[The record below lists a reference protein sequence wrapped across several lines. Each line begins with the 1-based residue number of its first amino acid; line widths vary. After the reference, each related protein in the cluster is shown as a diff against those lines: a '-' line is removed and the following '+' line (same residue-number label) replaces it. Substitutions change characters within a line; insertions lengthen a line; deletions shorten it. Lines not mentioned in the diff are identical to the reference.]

1 MTENIMIEI
10 GKSAPGFNL
19 PDQNGVNQ
27 KLGDL
32 SGKWLLLFF
41 YPKDDTP
48 GWTIEAKAFG
58 ESLKKFEETGSAVY
72 GVSQDTVES
81 HKQFRDKYG
90 LSVSLLADPGR
101 EMSEAYESVKKRK
114 SFLIDPQGILRKI
127 YDKVT
132 PAEHAEEVLKDLLQM
147 QKEM

>member
-1 MTENIMIEI
+1 VNPNSTEFSLEQPKNPVLLISGFKSTIFVNRMTENIMIEI

-48 GWTIEAKAFG
+48 G
-58 ESLKKFEETGSAVY
+58 
-72 GVSQDTVES
+72 
-81 HKQFRDKYG
+81 
-90 LSVSLLADPGR
+90 
-101 EMSEAYESVKKRK
+101 
-114 SFLIDPQGILRKI
+114 
-127 YDKVT
+127 
-132 PAEHAEEVLKDLLQM
+132 
-147 QKEM
+147 

>member
-1 MTENIMIEI
+1 M
-10 GKSAPGFNL
+10 
-19 PDQNGVNQ
+19 
-27 KLGDL
+27 
-32 SGKWLLLFF
+32 
-41 YPKDDTP
+41 
-48 GWTIEAKAFG
+48 
-58 ESLKKFEETGSAVY
+58 
-72 GVSQDTVES
+72 SQDTVES

>member
-1 MTENIMIEI
+1 MIEI

-48 GWTIEAKAFG
+48 G
-58 ESLKKFEETGSAVY
+58 
-72 GVSQDTVES
+72 
-81 HKQFRDKYG
+81 
-90 LSVSLLADPGR
+90 
-101 EMSEAYESVKKRK
+101 
-114 SFLIDPQGILRKI
+114 
-127 YDKVT
+127 
-132 PAEHAEEVLKDLLQM
+132 
-147 QKEM
+147 

>member
-1 MTENIMIEI
+1 MPTFIGLVTDTSSDRTPQNLIEI

-48 GWTIEAKAFG
+48 G
-58 ESLKKFEETGSAVY
+58 
-72 GVSQDTVES
+72 
-81 HKQFRDKYG
+81 
-90 LSVSLLADPGR
+90 
-101 EMSEAYESVKKRK
+101 
-114 SFLIDPQGILRKI
+114 
-127 YDKVT
+127 
-132 PAEHAEEVLKDLLQM
+132 
-147 QKEM
+147 